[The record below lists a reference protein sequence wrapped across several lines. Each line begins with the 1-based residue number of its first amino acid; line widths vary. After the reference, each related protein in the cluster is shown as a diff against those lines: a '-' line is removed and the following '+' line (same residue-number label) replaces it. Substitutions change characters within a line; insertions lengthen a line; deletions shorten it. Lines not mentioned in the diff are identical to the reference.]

1 MSDLPRPTVCRGV
14 GQSRLQSKAVQHGPS
29 SGISATIL
37 AQHTQK
43 RRIWGVLS
51 ALGELFRAYTT
62 KHRRRANF
70 FALAPTP
77 GRAGRQISRTARRN
91 TATLKP
97 TPPPFT
103 PNKGPLKPPSPL
115 RPKNAPKYPFP
126 TRKGDNGFNPTQAQA
141 SKGDDGF
148 RPPGH
153 LANRAWLRR
162 PWAAARPGR
171 TTSRRARPYVSTP
184 VPTGVEGTGTPA
196 AQQTPATDM
205 TKWAGTPLGSGPP
218 SMLSGDQQRTA
229 RVSSARPP
237 CHPCR
242 SSRR

>member
-29 SGISATIL
+29 SGISAKKL

-51 ALGELFRAYTT
+51 ALGELFRAY
-62 KHRRRANF
+62 
-70 FALAPTP
+70 
-77 GRAGRQISRTARRN
+77 

-126 TRKGDNGFNPTQAQA
+126 TRKGDNGFNPTQTQA

-162 PWAAARPGR
+162 PRAAAKPGQI
-171 TTSRRARPYVSTP
+171 TSRRTQPYVSTP
-184 VPTGVEGTGTPA
+184 VPTGVEGAGTPA

-205 TKWAGTPLGSGPP
+205 TKWAGTSRFRPTLDAQWRSAAHG
-218 SMLSGDQQRTA
+218 A
-229 RVSSARPP
+229 RQ
-237 CHPCR
+237 
-242 SSRR
+242 